1 MIYELTW
8 VEILA
13 VLDVGAS
20 SHLHSLMFKL
30 KKLGDDFDELPVVE
44 GDDRSSFFQA
54 QISKPF
60 VNLALPIFDLGLE

>member
-44 GDDRSSFFQA
+44 GDDRSSFF
-54 QISKPF
+54 
-60 VNLALPIFDLGLE
+60 